1 LIWGSLREENNF
13 YLVRRPFSRRLGK
26 NCTVMAALLEKIRL
40 LQGLQSGEIALTA
53 PFFLTIDVT
62 RRCNLRCFGCR
73 YHSPDRPRAPKGDV
87 VLQDYPLE
95 LFRQVIAELNTMGAR
110 SLCISGEGEPF
121 LHPHLLDF
129 VRLTKKAGLHLVLLT
144 NGTLLDEAN
153 IRSLIASR
161 LDVLKVS
168 LWANSPE
175 DYDRSSPGTG
185 PGNFHK
191 VLAGLKLLAGVK
203 AAQKTRLPAVIL
215 HQPVTRDNF
224 HQTPALIDL
233 ALATGCEGLSFS
245 PFKTRRAQFTAGV
258 LAADEERSFCQALK
272 QSKKRLKV
280 VFVNPGV
287 DQILRRFRIGEAVW
301 EKLPCYIG
309 WLHAYLKVDG
319 TVLPCGDCDLVMG
332 NLHDN
337 SLQEIW
343 NGPAFR
349 AFRRQALT
357 RAGLRAFGHHC
368 DCAFCCHVLDNARV
382 HRIFRWVAPFCAT
395 GRSRHGEGGNSC
407 ART

>member
-1 LIWGSLREENNF
+1 
-13 YLVRRPFSRRLGK
+13 
-26 NCTVMAALLEKIRL
+26 MAALSEKIRL
-40 LQGLQSGEIALTA
+40 LQGLHSGEVAYTA
-53 PFFLTIDVT
+53 PFFLTMDLT

-73 YHSPDRPRAPKGDV
+73 YHSPDRLTTPKGDV

-95 LFRQVIAELNTMGAR
+95 LFRKVIAELKAMGTR

-121 LHPHLLDF
+121 LHPQLLDF
-129 VRLTKKAGLHLVLLT
+129 VSTAKKAGLHLVLLT

-153 IRSLIASR
+153 ITSLIASR

-175 DYDRSSPGTG
+175 EYERSYPGAD
-185 PGNFHK
+185 PKNFPK
-191 VLAGLKLLAGVK
+191 VLAGLKLLASAR
-203 AAQKTRLPAVIL
+203 AAQRTKLPAVIL
-215 HQPVTRDNF
+215 HQPITRDNF
-224 HQTPALIDL
+224 QNTQALVDL
-233 ALATGCEGLSFS
+233 ALDTGCDGLSFS
-245 PFKTRRAQFTAGV
+245 PFKTRRGQFTAGV
-258 LAADEERSFCQALK
+258 LSKDEERSFCLALT
-272 QSKKRLKV
+272 QMKKRLKAQ
-280 VFVNPGV
+280 FSNTGV

-319 TVLPCGDCDLVMG
+319 TVYPCGDCNLVMG

-337 SLQEIW
+337 NFQEIW

-349 AFRRQALT
+349 AFRRQTLT
-357 RAGLRAFGHHC
+357 RAGLHALGHHC

-382 HRIFRWVAPFCAT
+382 HRFFRWVAPFGPA
-395 GRSRHGEGGNSC
+395 GRSRQGYGGDSC